1 MSEETKAKYLSIA
14 LYVVGAIFI
23 VGIYGMM
30 QIWPAGWTWEPRQP
44 EYEQMIMGMYAV
56 LGIFLIIAAKNPSE
70 HKSLI
75 QFTIWSSAVH
85 AVIMLV
91 QGINDKSESANLMG
105 DVPALFLVAIVLWVL
120 SPKGSSSSG

>member
-14 LYVVGAIFI
+14 LYVIGAIFI

-75 QFTIWSSAVH
+75 QFTIWSSAAH

-91 QGINDKSESANLMG
+91 QGLNDKSESANLMG